1 MSLGSEK
8 FILMIHVTATLSWF
22 WYADVPSLDVLD
34 IYIDKR
40 HRVWIIDFDEYDSS
54 SVNSLLFTWEELDA
68 QYASVSSGNEVS
80 FLVVTQDRDKL
91 PYELGSSR
99 GPVDLVEI
107 PNAVQIMMSL
117 ANRKT
122 RNDGSSTG
130 SEDSE
135 DEEEGES

>member
-1 MSLGSEK
+1 
-8 FILMIHVTATLSWF
+8 MIHVTATLSWF

-122 RNDGSSTG
+122 RNNGSSTG

-135 DEEEGES
+135 DEEQGES